1 MAISINGLSVE
12 KLLLGVWREACRHI
26 DIDQSAERIA
36 HLLANHIPAD
46 LLIVRRIDAGRHL
59 HETVALGACRPGV
72 GLPFH
77 PRTECSRLELVPHPT
92 WGQQGRVSRWRVG
105 RELLLPDRA

>member
-1 MAISINGLSVE
+1 MMAISINGTSVE

-59 HETVALGACRPGV
+59 LETVASGACRSGV
-72 GLPFH
+72 ALPTST
-77 PRTECSRLELVPHPT
+77 R
-92 WGQQGRVSRWRVG
+92 GRSA
-105 RELLLPDRA
+105 PDSSWATS